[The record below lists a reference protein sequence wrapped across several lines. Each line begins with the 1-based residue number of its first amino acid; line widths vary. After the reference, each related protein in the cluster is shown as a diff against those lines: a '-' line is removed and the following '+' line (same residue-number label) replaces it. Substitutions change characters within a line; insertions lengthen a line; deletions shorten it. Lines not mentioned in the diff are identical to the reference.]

1 MWHSKVKIL
10 IKIKEVG
17 QGGLEH
23 LLVTAKVIQLTFMG
37 GGLGKSIS
45 GRGES

>member
-10 IKIKEVG
+10 IKIEEVG

-23 LLVTAKVIQLTFMG
+23 LLVTEKVIKLTSMG
-37 GGLGKSIS
+37 GGIGKSIS